1 MSNNLITVTSQD
13 GAHISASLDG
23 GHLCS
28 WRTADGVEH
37 LYLSPLTK
45 MGAGAAIRGGIP
57 IIFPQFANKGDLP
70 KHGFARNALWRLC
83 TSGDGFIQLTLSDN
97 ADTRTLF
104 PHAFTLTLNIT
115 FSAQALNTELTVTN
129 TGTDAFTFTSAL
141 HTYLA
146 TPIADT
152 AIGGLQGSRYID
164 TTDKTCERAGIFEDA
179 LLQVTNEV
187 DSVFLQTDK
196 AVELLSPQRNIEIN
210 KSGFPDLVVW
220 NPWQTLC
227 AQIADLPDDAYQ
239 QFICVEAALVAQPMT
254 LAAGESWIGSQR
266 LQVK

>member
-1 MSNNLITVTSQD
+1 MSNNLINASSQD
-13 GAHISASLDG
+13 GAHISVSLDG

-57 IIFPQFANKGDLP
+57 IIFPQFASKGDLP
-70 KHGFARNALWRLC
+70 KHGFARNSLWRLC
-83 TSGDGFIQLTLSDN
+83 ASGDGFMQLTLSDSVE
-97 ADTRTLF
+97 TRALF

-115 FSAQALNTELTVTN
+115 FSARTLNAELAVTN

-152 AIGGLQGSRYID
+152 ALRGLQGCRYID
-164 TTDKTCERAGIFEDA
+164 TTDKTCERNGIFEDT
-179 LLQVTNEV
+179 LLQVNNEV
-187 DSVFLQTDK
+187 DSVFLQADK
-196 AVELLSPQRNIEIN
+196 AVELLSPQKNIAIS
-210 KSGFPDLVVW
+210 KTGFPDLVVW

-239 QFICVEAALVAQPMT
+239 QFICVEAALVAVPMT
-254 LAAGESWIGSQR
+254 LLAGESWVGSQR
-266 LQVK
+266 LEM